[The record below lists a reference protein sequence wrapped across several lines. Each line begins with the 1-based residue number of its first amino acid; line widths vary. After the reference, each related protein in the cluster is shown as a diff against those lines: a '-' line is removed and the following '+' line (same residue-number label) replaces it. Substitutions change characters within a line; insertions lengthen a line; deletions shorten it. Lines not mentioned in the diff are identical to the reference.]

1 MLGLN
6 DFNIDDI
13 KALADV
19 LNEKKL
25 DRIEIKNGDAA
36 IAIEA
41 HTMPPK
47 PAVPPIMPSIGV
59 AAPAQVQA
67 PAEQPA
73 KTSAVISGN
82 VIKAPI
88 VGTYYSAPAPDKPPF
103 IKVGQKVFKGDTVM
117 IIESM
122 KLMNEIQSEFTGVVE
137 KILVEN
143 GQAVEFDQPLVIIK

>member
-25 DRIEIKNGDAA
+25 DRIELKNGDAA

-41 HTMPPK
+41 HKMPPIPPMM
-47 PAVPPIMPSIGV
+47 PAMPAMSIP
-59 AAPAQVQA
+59 APVQA
-67 PAEQPA
+67 NAEQPA
-73 KTSAVISGN
+73 NTAQEVSGN
-82 VIKAPI
+82 IIKAPI
-88 VGTYYSAPAPDKPPF
+88 VGTYYSAPAPDKAPF
-103 IKVGQKVFKGDTVM
+103 ITVGQKVFKGDTVM

-122 KLMNEIQSEFTGVVE
+122 KLMNEVQSEFTGVVE

-143 GQAVEFDQPLVIIK
+143 GQAVEFDQPLIIIK

>member
-25 DRIEIKNGDAA
+25 DRIELKNGDAA

-41 HTMPPK
+41 HKLPP
-47 PAVPPIMPSIGV
+47 VPPMMSAMPAMSIP
-59 AAPAQVQA
+59 APIQVQA
-67 PAEQPA
+67 NAEQPA
-73 KTSAVISGN
+73 NTAQEVSGN
-82 VIKAPI
+82 IIKAPI
-88 VGTYYSAPAPDKPPF
+88 VGTYYSSPAPDKPPF

-122 KLMNEIQSEFTGVVE
+122 KLMNEVQSEFTGVVE

-143 GQAVEFDQPLVIIK
+143 GQAVEFDQPLIIIK

>member
-41 HTMPPK
+41 HTMPPM

-67 PAEQPA
+67 PAEQPV
-73 KTSAVISGN
+73 KTSAEISGN

-88 VGTYYSAPAPDKPPF
+88 VGTYYSAPTPDKPPF